1 MFNDVVDSKEIGPDK
16 SLPDVVVVV
25 VIGPVAEVD
34 DIDEKSFDN
43 DGYDKIA
50 EKNFIAGWE
59 IGVEED
65 EDKKEEFYEDEDD
78 HVVDVDLVVVLSLFD
93 LEEWFFE
100 DEVHQVSHVEKNY
113 QNQLDYRVGEG
124 YYQEN
129 CGYEFMEI
137 ADQRER

>member
-50 EKNFIAGWE
+50 EKNFIGGW
-59 IGVEED
+59 
-65 EDKKEEFYEDEDD
+65 
-78 HVVDVDLVVVLSLFD
+78 
-93 LEEWFFE
+93 
-100 DEVHQVSHVEKNY
+100 
-113 QNQLDYRVGEG
+113 
-124 YYQEN
+124 
-129 CGYEFMEI
+129 
-137 ADQRER
+137 